1 MMASAALYIWR
12 STFSAIDTSF
22 APKKFIL
29 DLDRRTCSEIAKIL
43 A

>member
-12 STFSAIDTSF
+12 SRFSAIDTSF

-29 DLDRRTCSEIAKIL
+29 DRRTCSEIAKIL